1 MAGYNNKE
9 KGKKFIQVLPMEIRL
24 RRNIAGHTCG
34 MLVNLVI
41 ETDRRSRVTK
51 TSHAGPNKCL
61 RDTMPDSE

>member
-1 MAGYNNKE
+1 MG
-9 KGKKFIQVLPMEIRL
+9 IRL